1 MTFKEAKQCRQSIG
15 RSGFYA
21 TALATTQPG
30 PRMAET
36 RPATEAEENV
46 IILTLNYQNNA
57 H

>member
-1 MTFKEAKQCRQSIG
+1 MPR
-15 RSGFYA
+15 
-21 TALATTQPG
+21 PG

-46 IILTLNYQNNA
+46 IILTLNYQNDA

>member
-1 MTFKEAKQCRQSIG
+1 MTFEEAKQQAID
-15 RSGFYA
+15 RSEWVLCHGA
-21 TALATTQPG
+21 ATTQPG

-46 IILTLNYQNNA
+46 IILTLNYRNYA